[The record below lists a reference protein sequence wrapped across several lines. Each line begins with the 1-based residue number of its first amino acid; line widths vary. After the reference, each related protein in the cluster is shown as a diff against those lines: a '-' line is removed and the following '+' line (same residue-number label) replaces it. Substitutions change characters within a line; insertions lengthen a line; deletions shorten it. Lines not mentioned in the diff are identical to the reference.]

1 LSFLEKLLQA
11 SRDNDSLLCV
21 GLDIDLTRV
30 PVSILEKDDPIFSFN
45 RAIIDATADLVCA
58 YKPNLAFYEAM
69 GLAGIE
75 ALLRT
80 VRYIP
85 ANIPIIGDAK
95 RGDIGHTS
103 AAYARSAF
111 EFFGFDA
118 ITISPYLGSDSVQP
132 FLEREDKA
140 AFILCKTSNPGGGDF
155 QDLMVGDEE
164 SGRMPL
170 YQKVAQKT
178 NEWNVKR
185 NCGLVVGA
193 TYPEELRRVREI
205 CPDLPVLIPGV
216 GAQAGDLR
224 SAVQYGTNANGDLAI
239 INSSRG
245 VLYASQGDDFA
256 GVSREVAD
264 ATRVDINRYRP
275 GRTLAGEA

>member
-1 LSFLEKLLQA
+1 MTFLERLLQA

-69 GLAGIE
+69 GLEGIE
-75 ALLRT
+75 ALVRT

-118 ITISPYLGSDSVQP
+118 ITVSPYLGSDSVQP

-140 AFILCKTSNPGGGDF
+140 SFILCKTSNPGGGDF
-155 QDLMVGDEE
+155 QDLMVGDGE
-164 SGRMPL
+164 SDRMPL
-170 YQKVAQKT
+170 YQKVAHKT

-216 GAQAGDLR
+216 GAQAGDLG
-224 SAVQYGTNANGDLAI
+224 SAVQSGTNASGDLAI

-256 GVSREVAD
+256 GVSRQVAE

-275 GRTLAGEA
+275 GRV